1 MNENEMA
8 GLIMAQAFHDEMEK
22 IALPAGIGR
31 AASHLGGSI
40 ARGLQSFKQPGA
52 KGLRKFVG
60 EAGDL
65 ASKNMRT
72 TGLIAAGTAGGGL
85 VAAGGMAAG
94 SRRR

>member
-1 MNENEMA
+1 MNENEMS
-8 GLIMAQAFHDEMEK
+8 GRVMAHAFNDELEK
-22 IALPAGIGR
+22 IALPAGAAR

-52 KGLRKFVG
+52 KGFRKFVG

-72 TGLIAAGTAGGGL
+72 TGLIAAGTAGAGLVTAGGL
-85 VAAGGMAAG
+85 AARN
-94 SRRR
+94 RR